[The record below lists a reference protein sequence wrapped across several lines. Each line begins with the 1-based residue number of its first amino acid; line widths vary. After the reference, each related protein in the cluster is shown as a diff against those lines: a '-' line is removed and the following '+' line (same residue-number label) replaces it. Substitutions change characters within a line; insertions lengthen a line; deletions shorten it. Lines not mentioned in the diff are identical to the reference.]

1 MPIIKFSGV
10 VHEILQATEFLTIVT
25 SGEHGPYIAGS
36 WGDYLRALQSEWDTI
51 VLPAGRYWQTE
62 KILLKGTSK
71 NSMPL
76 GPVRVC
82 CPDGM
87 ILGD

>member
-1 MPIIKFSGV
+1 MTANMV
-10 VHEILQATEFLTIVT
+10 L
-25 SGEHGPYIAGS
+25 IAFM
-36 WGDYLRALQSEWDTI
+36 
-51 VLPAGRYWQTE
+51 
-62 KILLKGTSK
+62 GTSK

>member
-1 MPIIKFSGV
+1 MPAQPSLSILAV
-10 VHEILQATEFLTIVT
+10 VYTDGLAADKLLAAWGYALRT
-25 SGEHGPYIAGS
+25 AGLS
-36 WGDYLRALQSEWDTI
+36 
-51 VLPAGRYWQTE
+51 VAGLVQ
-62 KILLKGTSK
+62 GTSK